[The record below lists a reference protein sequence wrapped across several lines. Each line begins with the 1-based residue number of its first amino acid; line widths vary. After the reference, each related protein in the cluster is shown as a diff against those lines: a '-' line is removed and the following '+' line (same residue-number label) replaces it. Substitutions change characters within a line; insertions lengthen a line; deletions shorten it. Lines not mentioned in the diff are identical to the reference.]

1 MDILYRRC
9 AGLDVHKDT
18 VVAGLRLAEAGSVRT
33 EIRSFA
39 TITPGLLAFGL
50 ASEKWRVPNEV

>member
-1 MDILYRRC
+1 VPRTGAQEGRRDILYRRC

-33 EIRSFA
+33 EIGSFA
-39 TITPGLLAFGL
+39 PTTP
-50 ASEKWRVPNEV
+50 